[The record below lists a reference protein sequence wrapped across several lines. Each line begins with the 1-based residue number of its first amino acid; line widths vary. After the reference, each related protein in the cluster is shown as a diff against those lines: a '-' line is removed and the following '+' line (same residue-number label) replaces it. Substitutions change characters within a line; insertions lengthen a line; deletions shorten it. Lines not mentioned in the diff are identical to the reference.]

1 MRKKKQKL
9 LEIGDRVI
17 ERISIGRKKRIGEII
32 FVQEGRTR
40 KLELMQLNAHDL
52 SPLRKS
58 NLELK
63 LFRLAESRCK
73 KLNELK
79 YFKT

>member
-32 FVQEGRTR
+32 FVQEG
-40 KLELMQLNAHDL
+40 KN
-52 SPLRKS
+52 
-58 NLELK
+58 
-63 LFRLAESRCK
+63 
-73 KLNELK
+73 
-79 YFKT
+79 

>member
-52 SPLRKS
+52 STLRKS
-58 NLELK
+58 NL
-63 LFRLAESRCK
+63 
-73 KLNELK
+73 
-79 YFKT
+79 